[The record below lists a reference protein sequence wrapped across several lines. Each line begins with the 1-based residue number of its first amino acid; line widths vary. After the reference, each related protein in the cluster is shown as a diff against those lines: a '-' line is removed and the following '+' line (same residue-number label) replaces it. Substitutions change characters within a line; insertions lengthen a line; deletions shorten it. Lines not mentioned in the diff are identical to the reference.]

1 MAHQLTIASL
11 TFRYPGAE
19 RPALSDLSVDFPA
32 GSCSVVMGPTGSGK
46 STLLQAL
53 SGVLG
58 VHHRRGA
65 ARGRIA
71 IGPAAYEGLPR
82 SILFPD
88 VALFLQDP
96 AVQISGLRETVED
109 EVRFALDN
117 LGLPEREAC
126 DRVRRQLDDL
136 GLGGLSRRG
145 LTQLS
150 GGELQRVAL
159 AGVLV
164 SRPSVL
170 LLDEPLNSLD
180 APAQGRLLRIL
191 ASLKGSTTIV
201 LADYG
206 VDAALRIADHVVVL
220 SDGSAR
226 FQGPPAEFVRRAA
239 EFERLLPTSG
249 LDRISSLARTSR
261 NARRFAAHLAGF
273 R

>member
-1 MAHQLTIASL
+1 MAPHLTITSFS
-11 TFRYPGAE
+11 FRYPGAA
-19 RPALSDLSVDFPA
+19 RPALSKLSVDFPA
-32 GSCSVVMGPTGSGK
+32 GRCTVVMGPTGAGK

-53 SGVLG
+53 AGVLG
-58 VHHRRGA
+58 VHHRQA
-65 ARGRIA
+65 AAAGRIV
-71 IGPAAYEGLPR
+71 IGQKTYEGLPR

-96 AVQISGLRETVED
+96 SVQISGLRETVED

-117 LGLPEREAC
+117 LGVPDEQARE
-126 DRVRRQLDDL
+126 RVRSQLDAL
-136 GLGGLSRRG
+136 GLGALRQRVPA
-145 LTQLS
+145 QLS

-180 APAQGRLLRIL
+180 APAQARLLRIL

-201 LADYG
+201 LADYS
-206 VDAALRIADHVVVL
+206 VDAAIRIADHIIVL
-220 SDGSAR
+220 SEGSAC
-226 FQGPPAEFVRRAA
+226 FQGTPAEFVRRAA
-239 EFERLLPTSG
+239 EFSTLLPASDLETV
-249 LDRISSLARTSR
+249 RSLLRTSQS
-261 NARRFAAHLAGF
+261 ARRFAGHLLEA